1 VLQTHMRYMAL
12 TSAQKR
18 KRREYRVNR
27 SAAFTR
33 PDPGFSLYEG
43 RTRGKRLRYT
53 FEEGDEFDSD
63 DAPVRRSGR
72 QSARDSS
79 PLHSGPTVTASGRQ
93 VRSRA
98 TGTYGET
105 LHSGQTTDR
114 ASPTTGE
121 YIRSDVSEEPRQNR
135 STRTGNRSHLNRE
148 MDSEEDDDATSW
160 DGGDEEEDG
169 PDQMDLDDDD
179 DLAEQSEDEEQ
190 EAESLVVTLHYRRK
204 PSTTADETKPEPALM
219 NGVTQHAAAPMAD
232 VGALPRSEATSI
244 PPSEPAPAPPRVLLA
259 AVPDRW
265 PTQQGDAVVTS
276 KVEKQQGIAE
286 VNAVPKGDGFFSA
299 PTPPYSAP
307 EEAPRQEQPPFYPV
321 QSEAPRQSPHSTNLP
336 VSHPAPTWQ

>member
-1 VLQTHMRYMAL
+1 MLHTQIYYIIL
-12 TSAQKR
+12 TNAQKR

-43 RTRGKRLRYT
+43 RTRGKRQRYT
-53 FEEGDEFDSD
+53 FDEGDDFDSD

-98 TGTYGET
+98 IGAYGET

-114 ASPTTGE
+114 ASPATGE
-121 YIRSDVSEEPRQNR
+121 YVRSDVSDEPRQSR

-148 MDSEEDDDATSW
+148 MDSEDDDATSW
-160 DGGDEEEDG
+160 DGGDEEEDE
-169 PDQMDLDDDD
+169 PEQMDLDDDDD
-179 DLAEQSEDEEQ
+179 DLAEQSEEEEQ
-190 EAESLVVTLHYRRK
+190 EPGSLVVTLHYRKK
-204 PSTTADETKPEPALM
+204 PSNTIDEPKPVATST
-219 NGVTQHAAAPMAD
+219 NGVMYSVDEPMAD
-232 VGALPRSEATSI
+232 IGASEDSKASI
-244 PPSEPAPAPPRVLLA
+244 IPSSEPAPAPPRVLPTAIPNGWSAQPETVA
-259 AVPDRW
+259 AP
-265 PTQQGDAVVTS
+265 
-276 KVEKQQGIAE
+276 KVEPQQVPAE
-286 VNAVPKGDGFFSA
+286 AYTLPKVDAFA

-307 EEAPRQEQPPFYPV
+307 EEAPKQEQPPFYPP
-321 QSEAPRQSPHSTNLP
+321 QPEAPQQPPYPTTLP
-336 VSHPAPTWQ
+336 VTNPAPTWQ